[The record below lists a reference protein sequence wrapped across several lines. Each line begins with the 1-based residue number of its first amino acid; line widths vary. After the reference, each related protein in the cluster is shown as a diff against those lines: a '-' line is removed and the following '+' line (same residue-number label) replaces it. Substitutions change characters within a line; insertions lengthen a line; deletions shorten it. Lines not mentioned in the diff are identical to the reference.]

1 MEDEALK
8 RKERLKA
15 MRLKATAPK
24 EETPVPEEEEDK
36 TETIPTWVKGI

>member
-15 MRLKATAPK
+15 MRTKATAPK
-24 EETPVPEEEEDK
+24 ENGSEIEQQTNDDEEK
-36 TETIPTWVKGI
+36 STIPA